1 MKVEITWRPLKEQT
15 AITTSVTSQQSAAF
29 GVATFAIR
37 LAAAASTSAFGVHFS
52 IGVSPVATAN
62 SPYLPAGG
70 VEYIQVNPGEKVALI
85 EDAGALA
92 VTITELTH

>member
-1 MKVEITWRPLKEQT
+1 MKVEITWRPYIEQT
-15 AITTSVTSQQSAAF
+15 KITTSVTSAQSAAF
-29 GVATFAIR
+29 GLATFAIR
-37 LAAAASTSAFGVHFS
+37 LGVAASTSAYGVHYS
-52 IGVSPVATAN
+52 VGVNPVATAN

-70 VEYIQVNPGEKVALI
+70 VEYIQVNPGEKVALL

>member
-15 AITTSVTSQQSAAF
+15 AITTSASSQQSAAF
-29 GVATFAIR
+29 GVSTFAIR
-37 LAAAASTSAFGVHFS
+37 LAAATSASAYGVHFS

-70 VEYIQVNPGEKVALI
+70 VEYIQVNPSEKVALLQ
-85 EDAGALA
+85 DTGALA